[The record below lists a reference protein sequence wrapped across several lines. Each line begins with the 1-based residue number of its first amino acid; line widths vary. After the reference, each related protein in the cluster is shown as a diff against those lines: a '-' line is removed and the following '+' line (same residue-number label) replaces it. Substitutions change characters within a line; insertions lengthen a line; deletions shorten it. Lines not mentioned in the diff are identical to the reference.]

1 MKTDTNSVKIS
12 GLIAVH
18 DDPALNA
25 RFDVTINTSNNKVT
39 YTVTTYW
46 KKRNIRG
53 EVPFK
58 KYNDAKDCFDGLPEV
73 ARMEM
78 NQK

>member
-1 MKTDTNSVKIS
+1 MNTDINSEKIS

-25 RFDVTINTSNNKVT
+25 RFDVTMNASNNKVT
-39 YTVTTYW
+39 YTVTSYW

-53 EVPFK
+53 ECPFK
-58 KYNDAKDCFDGLPEV
+58 KYNDAKDCFDGLSEV

>member
-25 RFDVTINTSNNKVT
+25 RFAYTIDTSNNKVK
-39 YTVTTYW
+39 YTITCYW
-46 KKRNIRG
+46 KLRNVSG
-53 EVPFK
+53 ESSFK
-58 KYNDAKDCFDGLPEV
+58 KYADAKIFFDGLP
-73 ARMEM
+73 AIAQMEM
-78 NQK
+78 I